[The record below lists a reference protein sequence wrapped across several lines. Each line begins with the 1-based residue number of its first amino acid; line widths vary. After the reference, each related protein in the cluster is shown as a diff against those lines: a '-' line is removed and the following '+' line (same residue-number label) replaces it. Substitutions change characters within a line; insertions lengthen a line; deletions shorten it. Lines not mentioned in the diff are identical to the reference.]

1 MSLYLQVFFQAA
13 FLQATEGEI
22 DKIAI
27 DRHQQELERSFG
39 HCPGPKVFAHIEG
52 EPDCIEQQAPQ
63 NADRRTGRQAPG
75 KGHGLA
81 VQQQAV
87 GKPPQRRRKGKAREE
102 R

>member
-27 DRHQQELERSFG
+27 DRHQQKLERSFG

-52 EPDCIEQQAPQ
+52 EPDRIEQQAPQ
-63 NADRRTGRQAPG
+63 DADRRTGRQARG
-75 KGHGLA
+75 KVTGLRYSSR
-81 VQQQAV
+81 
-87 GKPPQRRRKGKAREE
+87 P
-102 R
+102 

>member
-27 DRHQQELERSFG
+27 DRHQQTLERSFG

-52 EPDCIEQQAPQ
+52 EPDRIEQQAHRMLT
-63 NADRRTGRQAPG
+63 AALAARHRGKVTGLRYSSRP
-75 KGHGLA
+75 
-81 VQQQAV
+81 
-87 GKPPQRRRKGKAREE
+87 
-102 R
+102 